1 MTKPNILFVMDDQ
14 HRYDFIGA
22 DFVRTPHIDQLAARG
37 VRFTHCC
44 VNAPVCAPSRIGLAS
59 GLQPSRLGALNN
71 QAFLP
76 QHITTYYQRLRA
88 ANFQVGLVGKLDL
101 AKPDSFI
108 GHRGE
113 RPWTYGLGFTHPHE
127 TEGKMNAGN
136 VPEGS
141 GPYTHFLQE
150 RGLAERFQQD
160 YAERQ
165 GQGWIRG
172 MSHDSVLPEDAFHDS
187 YIGQQSVNWIEQVN
201 ADFPWHLF
209 VSFVG
214 PHDPFDPP
222 TTYAERTR
230 DAAVPAAIE
239 DDLAN
244 KPAWVKK
251 RALVLSPDEIA
262 HTRRQYCA
270 SIELIDDWIGR
281 ILAAVEQRGMLQNTV
296 VIFASDHGEML
307 GDHSLYQKS
316 VAYEAAL
323 RVPLVIA
330 GPGIP
335 QGQVCDAL
343 VELNDL
349 NPTICE
355 MAGLSP
361 QPDIDARSLGPVLRG
376 HQTQHR
382 METISVLDNFQ
393 CIRTTT
399 HKLIRNQNDVTELYN
414 LVDDPQELVNIA
426 HEQLEMV
433 NKLSARLRERLT
445 EGQWRR

>member
-1 MTKPNILFVMDDQ
+1 MIQPNILFIMDDQ
-14 HRYDFIGA
+14 HRYDHIGA
-22 DFVRTPHIDQLAARG
+22 DFLATPNIDRLAARG
-37 VRFTHCC
+37 TRFTQCC
-44 VNAPVCAPSRIGLAS
+44 VNAPICAPSRIGLAS
-59 GLQPSRLGALNN
+59 GLQPYRLGALNN

-101 AKPDSFI
+101 AKPDSMI

-136 VPEGS
+136 VPVSS
-141 GPYTHFLQE
+141 GPYTHFLQAQ
-150 RGLAERFQQD
+150 GLAERFQRD
-160 YAERQ
+160 YAERRAK
-165 GQGWIRG
+165 GWIKG
-172 MSHDSVLPEDAFHDS
+172 ASHDSVLPEAAFHDS
-187 YIGQQSVNWIEQVN
+187 YIGQQSVKWIENVN

-222 TTYAERTR
+222 TAYAERYR
-230 DAAVPAAIE
+230 DATMPPTIA
-239 DDLAN
+239 DDLAG
-244 KPAWVKK
+244 KPAWVQQ
-251 RALVLSPDEIA
+251 RALEMSPDEITE
-262 HTRRQYCA
+262 TRRQYCA

-281 ILAAVEQRGMLQNTV
+281 ILAAVEQRGMLENTV

-307 GDHSLYQKS
+307 GDHGVYQKS
-316 VAYEAAL
+316 VAYESAL

-335 QGQVCDAL
+335 QDQVSDAL

-355 MAGLSP
+355 LAGLSA
-361 QPDIDARSLGPVLRG
+361 QPNIDARSLGPVLRG
-376 HQTQHR
+376 DQHEHR
-382 METISVLDNFQ
+382 GETISVLDNFQ
-393 CIRTTT
+393 CIRTAT
-399 HKLIRNQNDVTELYN
+399 HKLIHNQNDLTELYD
-414 LVDDPQELVNIA
+414 LVHDPDELVNIA
-426 HEQLEMV
+426 SEQAGLV
-433 NKLSARLRERLT
+433 NDLSTRLRERLI
-445 EGQWRR
+445 EGQWQR